1 MRLKPD
7 CVASSC
13 LNLCLLSSILRRLE
27 QMSDRGW
34 GWLEVQAARTEND
47 GATMWSSRWSPRQPA
62 DGFELCQRFHWG

>member
-1 MRLKPD
+1 
-7 CVASSC
+7 
-13 LNLCLLSSILRRLE
+13 
-27 QMSDRGW
+27 MSGRGW